1 MANAERIAFDA
12 LIESVVEGTPIDW
25 SAVEA
30 QVTTDAERTRFH
42 NLRLVARIADLQRTF
57 AALDDQA
64 LDESWAPPQLP
75 ERLPPPERW
84 GHLIVGSLIGRG
96 AYSEV
101 YRARDPQLDVDVA
114 LKVLHGAATVPED
127 IERLLTEPRALAQVR
142 HANVV
147 TVLGAST
154 SDGRAGLWMEL
165 VDGRTLKEN
174 QSEHE
179 RLTAKETVEIGI
191 EICRALAAVHTTG
204 LVHGDVKAQNV
215 MLAARPRRRVVLMD
229 FGSGRPVGGGTATV
243 GGTPLYAAPE
253 VLAGSPP
260 AVASDIYSLG
270 VLLFHL
276 LTNRYPYEAEDLD
289 GLRLAHADGQ
299 RQRLRELRPGLP
311 AALVEVIEQALAD
324 DPAARFISA
333 SDLEVAL
340 ARSVGLAPRPWSRT
354 TTVMLAS
361 AAVLG
366 VAMVVGQAWASHP
379 GAPATPLVAVLPF
392 TSGGTSASPAFAVG
406 LSDEIARTLQQ
417 YNLPVK
423 LITAEPTPEV
433 TQQLADAGVNEL
445 RGAVTREGKLTQV
458 RAWLID
464 QRQRVRWS
472 RTYTA
477 WQDDLPVLK
486 ASIAG
491 DLATVLK
498 VGPKSGPTPTARH
511 APLGAAYDEYI
522 AGRAKW
528 YRRSS
533 GSIKD
538 ALEHFNR
545 AVHLDAEYAEAW
557 SGISDAN
564 LTLGINAF
572 GSLAPAEARRRAK
585 GPALKALQLGEN
597 LAEVQTSLA
606 FAAYLQDWDW
616 VAAEEH
622 FKRAIALNGQY
633 GLAHQWYSDFLTAMG
648 RTEDARF
655 EIDEAWRLEPM
666 SILIERDR
674 AWGPF
679 MTGHYEEAV
688 AYLRPV
694 VEANESF
701 APARTLLA
709 RCLTELGQY
718 DEARTL
724 LAATNMPARTRGVFT
739 AYVQASSGDLAGAR
753 RLMQEVEIDRND
765 DYLSPYYIAIAYNAL
780 RDQATTLKWLARAQ
794 KEQDPM
800 MVNMRTDFR
809 LRNLRTEPEF
819 QRILNVMNF
828 PPY

>member
-1 MANAERIAFDA
+1 
-12 LIESVVEGTPIDW
+12 
-25 SAVEA
+25 
-30 QVTTDAERTRFH
+30 
-42 NLRLVARIADLQRTF
+42 
-57 AALDDQA
+57 
-64 LDESWAPPQLP
+64 
-75 ERLPPPERW
+75 
-84 GHLIVGSLIGRG
+84 
-96 AYSEV
+96 
-101 YRARDPQLDVDVA
+101 
-114 LKVLHGAATVPED
+114 
-127 IERLLTEPRALAQVR
+127 
-142 HANVV
+142 
-147 TVLGAST
+147 
-154 SDGRAGLWMEL
+154 
-165 VDGRTLKEN
+165 
-174 QSEHE
+174 
-179 RLTAKETVEIGI
+179 
-191 EICRALAAVHTTG
+191 
-204 LVHGDVKAQNV
+204 
-215 MLAARPRRRVVLMD
+215 MD
-229 FGSGRPVGGGTATV
+229 FGSGRPVGGGTAPV

-340 ARSVGLAPRPWSRT
+340 ARSVGLAPRPWSRAT
-354 TTVMLAS
+354 IVTLAS
-361 AAVLG
+361 AGTLGAAIVLG
-366 VAMVVGQAWASHP
+366 QLWASRP
-379 GAPATPLVAVLPF
+379 GTPSPPVVAVLPF
-392 TSGGTSASPAFAVG
+392 TTSGPSGSPAFAAG

-417 YNLPVK
+417 YDLPVK
-423 LITAEPTPEV
+423 LVTAEPTAAV
-433 TQQLADAGVNEL
+433 KQQFVEAGVNEL

-458 RAWLID
+458 RAWLTD
-464 QRQRVRWS
+464 PRQRVRWS
-472 RTYTA
+472 KTYTA
-477 WQDDLPVLK
+477 WQADLPILK
-486 ASIAG
+486 ADIAG
-491 DLATVLK
+491 DLAAVLR
-498 VGPKSGPTPTARH
+498 VGPKSGPTPTAQH

-622 FKRAIALNGQY
+622 FKRAIDLNGQY
-633 GLAHQWYSDFLTAMG
+633 GLAHQWYSDFLTSMG
-648 RTEDARF
+648 RSEEARR
-655 EIDEAWRLEPM
+655 EIEEASRLEPM

-688 AYLRPV
+688 AYLRPIV
-694 VEANESF
+694 AANQSF

-709 RCLTELGQY
+709 RCLNELGDYQ
-718 DEARTL
+718 EASEL
-724 LAATNMPARTRGVFT
+724 LAATIMPPRTRGAFT

-753 RLMQEVEIDRND
+753 RLLQEVEVDRDD
-765 DYLSPYYIAIAYNAL
+765 DYLSPYYIAVAYNAL
-780 RDQATTLKWLARAQ
+780 RDQPNALKWLQRAL

-800 MVNMRTDFR
+800 MVNMRSDFR